1 MHDESFYRMPFG
13 AHKGQRLDTLPND
26 YLDWL
31 RGLDDLRPRL
41 RAEVNAE
48 DERRSGSA
56 RRPVAAIAAAI
67 ITRGYRAVAR
77 ECHPDAG
84 GTHEAM
90 IATTA
95 AADWLRAQLRGLGA

>member
-1 MHDESFYRMPFG
+1 MPFG
-13 AHKGQRLDTLPND
+13 AHKGQRLDALPND

-48 DERRSGSA
+48 HERRSGSA
-56 RRPVAAIAAAI
+56 RRPVTSIAAEI

-77 ECHPDAG
+77 EHHPDVG
-84 GTHEAM
+84 GSHEGM
-90 IATTA
+90 IAASA